1 HFALCE
7 TYGIGMIPVPM
18 TADGPDM
25 DVVEREV
32 RDPRVKGMW
41 AVPQYSNPGGET
53 YSDDTVERL
62 ARMETGAPDFRL
74 FWDNAYALHHLTE
87 RRPNLRN
94 VLEACAEAG
103 HPDRAIVF
111 ASTSKVTLAGS
122 GLAML

>member
-1 HFALCE
+1 
-7 TYGIGMIPVPM
+7 
-18 TADGPDM
+18 
-25 DVVEREV
+25 
-32 RDPRVKGMW
+32 
-41 AVPQYSNPGGET
+41 GET
-53 YSDDTVERL
+53 YSDATVARL

-111 ASTSKVTLAGS
+111 ASTSKVTLAGA
-122 GLAML
+122 GLAMLASSEANIRWYLANAGKRSIGPDKLNQLRHVRFL